1 MPQCGYPGIGT
12 RFWHVSMLPAGVLV
26 SEQQALFCAAT
37 GAIRGSAGQAA
48 FARRSNVP
56 IASAPRVEAQAWWGR
71 SWRGGGGSSPK
82 PGSRAWREGGFRK
95 DVDSG
100 LNRTIL

>member
-37 GAIRGSAGQAA
+37 GAIRDSAGQAA

-56 IASAPRVEAQAWWGR
+56 IDSAPRVEAHAWWGR
-71 SWRGGGGSSPK
+71 IIAETRIESV
-82 PGSRAWREGGFRK
+82 A
-95 DVDSG
+95 
-100 LNRTIL
+100 